1 MQETPTRIRFK
12 KTLGKRPDI
21 LLIPGRFA
29 VAWLGIVTFCGIFY
43 VLFNPYLAINP
54 LLMAIVGLTMIVT
67 HWAMFRASSVERV
80 LLMPFHLNAQTT
92 LSIPFFCNK

>member
-29 VAWLGIVTFCGIFY
+29 VAWLGIVTSCGVFY

-54 LLMAIVGLTMIVT
+54 LLMAIVCLTMILT
-67 HWAMFRASSVERV
+67 HWILIGDFYFLANSIVTRVNGLKASHFRAN
-80 LLMPFHLNAQTT
+80 LG
-92 LSIPFFCNK
+92 